1 MDKKDNNG
9 TSLLEKI
16 KKNKYYIALVS
27 GVIMIALAGAIL
39 VITTKTTSTDNS
51 NKTAKVTSAEV
62 DTKTNNETKDKEANK
77 AIPSNAVEVKN
88 TDMAVASNSIES
100 ALSLASPIDN
110 GKIIIP
116 YMGDEGTIKKKNGA
130 ISMYGVYISAK
141 ENTPVKA
148 CEKGV
153 VEAINTTENGLTVTI
168 SHNDNT
174 KTTYGNLSE
183 IKVKEKD
190 EVQKGQE
197 IGVTGTT
204 STFINSVNELSKCP
218 TSLYF
223 ETLQK
228 NGETFEKVNPT
239 TLIEGLN

>member
-9 TSLLEKI
+9 TSLLENI
-16 KKNKYYIALVS
+16 KKHKYRIALVS
-27 GVIMIALAGAIL
+27 GVIMIALAVAIL
-39 VITTKTTSTDNS
+39 VITTKTTSNDDSINS
-51 NKTAKVTSAEV
+51 AKATSAEV
-62 DTKTNNETKDKEANK
+62 EANANNSEDKEANK

-88 TDMAVASNSIES
+88 TDMAVTSNSVES
-100 ALSLASPIDN
+100 TLSLASPIDG
-110 GKIIIP
+110 GKVIIP

-130 ISMYGVYISAK
+130 ISMYGVYIEAQ

-183 IKVKEKD
+183 VKVKEND
-190 EVQKGQE
+190 EVQKGE
-197 IGVTGTT
+197 EVGVTGTT
-204 STFINSVNELSKCP
+204 STFINSVNELSNCP

-228 NGETFEKVNPT
+228 NGDTFEKVNPT